1 MIKKLLSGVAV
12 FAAAFS
18 FAQSGKQV
26 VDIGVRETLSSN
38 TGYAK
43 TSALPLQ
50 CDTLYNFNAFAP
62 TTTITIYTIPGSA
75 CSPSSTIPGYGGYVA
90 GNNCYGDAAKA
101 TYYAGST
108 YSALNSPSVTGCFV
122 VMYKN
127 PTTGRGTTG
136 APTNTMGINIYNG
149 TMAGG
154 PSPTTAIGGTSATM
168 GQVLTAFTAT
178 STIGVIPFAFTTP
191 VAISGSGF
199 FTSVELPTVLGDT
212 AVIYQ
217 MFQATTTSGWEKDA
231 TGSWWE
237 MKTNWGGTINFELA
251 IWPILGCSSVTGL
264 TENEL
269 SNFFQVVPNPSNG
282 VFTLVSTLSNLSYDV
297 NVTNSLG
304 QVIISKKGIN
314 GAAVNELN
322 LTEYNSGVYFV
333 NITSGNNTITKKLIL
348 NK

>member
-43 TSALPLQ
+43 TSSMPLQ

-75 CSPSSTIPGYGGYVA
+75 CSPSSTIPGYGGFVA

-101 TYYAGST
+101 AYYAGSS
-108 YSALNSPSVTGCFV
+108 YSALTSPSVTGCFV

-127 PTTGRGTTG
+127 PTTGRGTKG

-154 PSPTTAIGGTSATM
+154 PTPTTAIGGASATM
-168 GQVLTAFTAT
+168 GQVLTAFSST
-178 STIGVIPFAFTTP
+178 SSIGVVPFAFTTP
-191 VAISGSGF
+191 VAVTAGGF
-199 FTSVELPTVLGDT
+199 FASVELPKILGDT

-217 MFQATTTSGWEKDA
+217 MYQATTTSGWEKDN
-231 TGSWWE
+231 TGAWFD
-237 MKTNWGGTINFELA
+237 MKTNWGGTINFELG
-251 IWPILGCSSVTGL
+251 IWPILGCGPTSIS
-264 TENEL
+264 EQEL
-269 SNFFQVVPNPSNG
+269 GNFFKVVPNPSNG
-282 VFTLVSTLSNLSYDV
+282 VFTLLSLLSNVNYDI
-297 NVTNSLG
+297 NVTNALG
-304 QVIISKKGIN
+304 QVIMSKKGIN
-314 GAAVNELN
+314 GAAANDIN
-322 LTEYNSGVYFV
+322 LTEYNNGVYFV
-333 NITSGNNTITKKLIL
+333 NITSDNKTVTKKLIL

>member
-18 FAQSGKQV
+18 FAQSGKQF

-43 TSALPLQ
+43 TSAMPLQ

-62 TTTITIYTIPGSA
+62 TTTITIYSLNTTTA
-75 CSPSSTIPGYGGYVA
+75 CTTGGYVA

-127 PTTGRGTTG
+127 PTTGRGTKG

-154 PSPTTAIGGTSATM
+154 PSPTTAIGGASATM
-168 GQVLTAFTAT
+168 GQVLTAFSST
-178 STIGVIPFAFTTP
+178 SSIGLVPFAFTTP

-199 FTSVELPTVLGDT
+199 FASVELPKITGDT
-212 AVIYQ
+212 VVIYQ
-217 MFQATTTSGWEKDA
+217 MYQATTTSGWERDNA
-231 TGSWWE
+231 GAWFE
-237 MKTNWGGTINFELA
+237 MKANWGGTLNFEMA
-251 IWPILGCSSVTGL
+251 IWPILGCSSITGL

-297 NVTNSLG
+297 IVTNSLG
-304 QVIISKKGIN
+304 QVIMTKKGIN

-322 LTEYNSGVYFV
+322 LTEYNNGVYFV